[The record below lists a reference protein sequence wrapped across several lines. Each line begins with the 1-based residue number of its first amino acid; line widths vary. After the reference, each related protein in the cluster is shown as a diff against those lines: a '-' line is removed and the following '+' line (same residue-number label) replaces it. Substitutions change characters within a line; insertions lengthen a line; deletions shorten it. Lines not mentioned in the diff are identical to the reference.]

1 MIKLKKKI
9 NAIKCIGTKSKK
21 KTLEIIKNKA
31 NIYQK
36 NKDQN

>member
-9 NAIKCIGTKSKK
+9 KCNKMYRDEIEK